1 MKIGILTF
9 WNTKDNY
16 GQLLQCFA
24 MQKFFEKMG
33 HDAFLVK
40 CDFEAKLPITIE
52 MLLEKVIRALLN
64 PIFYIKKITERE
76 EKLFIPVESYQ
87 NRHFDLFLKKYIHS
101 TNEVYTYSQ
110 LLSSCVEADSFV
122 CGSDQIWSGLS
133 PLFFLQFA
141 SKKTKCLACAPSLGG
156 GPCSLV

>member
-76 EKLFIPVESYQ
+76 EKTF
-87 NRHFDLFLKKYIHS
+87 
-101 TNEVYTYSQ
+101 YSCRV
-110 LLSSCVEADSFV
+110 LS
-122 CGSDQIWSGLS
+122 
-133 PLFFLQFA
+133 
-141 SKKTKCLACAPSLGG
+141 K
-156 GPCSLV
+156 

>member
-1 MKIGILTF
+1 MLKTNFNMKIGILTF

-64 PIFYIKKITERE
+64 PIFYIKN
-76 EKLFIPVESYQ
+76 
-87 NRHFDLFLKKYIHS
+87 NRKRRKTF
-101 TNEVYTYSQ
+101 YSCRV
-110 LLSSCVEADSFV
+110 LS
-122 CGSDQIWSGLS
+122 
-133 PLFFLQFA
+133 
-141 SKKTKCLACAPSLGG
+141 K
-156 GPCSLV
+156 

>member
-52 MLLEKVIRALLN
+52 MLLEKR
-64 PIFYIKKITERE
+64 
-76 EKLFIPVESYQ
+76 
-87 NRHFDLFLKKYIHS
+87 LKK
-101 TNEVYTYSQ
+101 
-110 LLSSCVEADSFV
+110 LDA
-122 CGSDQIWSGLS
+122 
-133 PLFFLQFA
+133 
-141 SKKTKCLACAPSLGG
+141 
-156 GPCSLV
+156 